1 MSASLESDRP
11 KGLIVFCETKLRYEK
26 GGKAW
31 IFLGPY
37 LLGAVGLEMVLH
49 LGQPNSGPWAMP
61 GFLAYLVV
69 FPSVWQRILKFG
81 KRRKATE
88 ADSLSTEPSQEIA

>member
-1 MSASLESDRP
+1 MSASLETDRP

-31 IFLGPY
+31 LFLGPY
-37 LLGAVGLEMVLH
+37 LLGAVGLEMVLD
-49 LGQPNSGPWAMP
+49 LGRPTSGPWSVL

-88 ADSLSTEPSQEIA
+88 ADSIAANPSQEIA